1 MIVLAVFGI
10 IIMFGIMYAVVFSEE
25 EQFMILE
32 ECVLLAIFT
41 LLIIACIGVI
51 AGISYVFY
59 QISEGK
65 EITIKMEE
73 VGDNEGNG

>member
-1 MIVLAVFGI
+1 
-10 IIMFGIMYAVVFSEE
+10 
-25 EQFMILE
+25 MILE

-65 EITIKMEE
+65 EITIKMED

>member
-25 EQFMILE
+25 EQSMILE

-65 EITIKMEE
+65 EITIKMED